1 MSKDE
6 KDKENDAQDVKETP
20 KTQEEKV
27 EIAREDLLRVVTTVE
42 TLQKTVENQSRELSI
57 LRDAAS
63 RQRLEAADQ
72 KHTPKDARKRG
83 HLKMFQNKIVHHW
96 ENKSRSA
103 WVALNR
109 MILKGATVVD
119 EIVNAELVYLPEN
132 GQPSETEKVDYAN
145 FSKVTDLVYF
155 RVTEEKTREVKRDD
169 GTTDI
174 AGTWVIEFEKPELQ
188 EKYGLV
194 EIDITYVNP

>member
-1 MSKDE
+1 MAKD
-6 KDKENDAQDVKETP
+6 DKELDPKDVKAPE
-20 KTQEEKV
+20 KTTEEKI
-27 EIAREDLLRVVTTVE
+27 EIAREDLLRIVTTVE
-42 TLQKTVENQSRELSI
+42 SLQKTTEEQSREI
-57 LRDAAS
+57 AVLRDAAS

-72 KHTPKDARKRG
+72 KHTPKDNRKRG

-132 GQPSETEKVDYAN
+132 GQPPETEKVDYAN

-155 RVTEEKTREVKRDD
+155 RVNEDKAKEVKHDD
-169 GTTDI
+169 GTTSI
-174 AGTWVIEFEKPELQ
+174 EGSWIIEFEKPELR